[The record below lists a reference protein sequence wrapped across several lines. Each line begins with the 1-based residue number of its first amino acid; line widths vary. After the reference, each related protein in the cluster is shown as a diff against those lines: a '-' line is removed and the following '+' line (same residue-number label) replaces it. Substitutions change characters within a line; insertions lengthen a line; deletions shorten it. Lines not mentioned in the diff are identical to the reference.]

1 MPARGFLPRNVNS
14 NVLAPLRASVVVG
27 ARFLPMVLVLG
38 LVAAIGRAL
47 QIGAAGE
54 ISRSTH
60 LALEAVIEGAR
71 LALLLHVLGGGSL
84 LAGGA
89 SVLRLLQSPR
99 AAWRRMRAALHGR
112 GGALAL
118 NLLGFAA
125 IAALANVAI
134 FRVADR
140 WAVLAMLKHCGWIAE
155 QAGPWVTILF
165 LKNVSLIPWTL
176 VFLGALA
183 GWLAAAPAPGV
194 LRQR

>member
-1 MPARGFLPRNVNS
+1 VNS
-14 NVLAPLRASVVVG
+14 HVLAPLRASFVVG

-38 LVAAIGRAL
+38 LVAGLGRAL
-47 QIGAAGE
+47 QLGAAGG
-54 ISRSTH
+54 ISRGTH
-60 LALEAVIEGAR
+60 LALEAVIESAR
-71 LALLLHVLGGGSL
+71 LALLLHVLGAGSMI
-84 LAGGA
+84 AGGTIA
-89 SVLRLLQSPR
+89 LRLLRHPR
-99 AAWRRMRAALHGR
+99 AAWRRMLAALRGR
-112 GGALAL
+112 GRAFVL

-134 FRVADR
+134 FRLADR

-183 GWLAAAPAPGV
+183 GWLAAAPTLV
-194 LRQR
+194 SVRQR